1 MTLDDTLAWSWVLA
15 MSWRVGV
22 PGDEGEG
29 WRFLLVSNGVQRKR
43 PGFFPAPHL
52 LAVCSGIRQFTSL
65 KSVKLRS

>member
-15 MSWRVGV
+15 VSRRVGV

-29 WRFLLVSNGVQRKR
+29 WRFLLVSNGNQTAEKTWALPRSPLVSCVFWDK
-43 PGFFPAPHL
+43 
-52 LAVCSGIRQFTSL
+52 AVL